1 MLVET
6 NSGES
11 FEDFKNSFFYGTR
24 TDLSFKFLKGLDA
37 EEAGEFFSA
46 LLHEVGGLF
55 DDPSTEELVDLVYQW
70 QVRAYQPRPG
80 VKRPYVYED
89 RPFHVLDKPLNQM
102 TLGLV
107 TSSGHFMS
115 DDPPPTETDSLDQEQ
130 VISLI
135 DEFMRR
141 APHLSEIP
149 AEASDELVVRHPGYD
164 IRSVSSDPEVALP
177 RSLLVEAEKD
187 GRIGR
192 LSSPVYSFVGACAQ
206 GHLRNQLDNWI
217 EGWKSAG
224 IEALFLVP
232 V

>member
-1 MLVET
+1 VNPGDKEL
-6 NSGES
+6 
-11 FEDFKNSFFYGTR
+11 FEDFKNSFFYGSR
-24 TDLSFKFLKGLDA
+24 TDLSFKFLKGLDVD
-37 EEAGEFFSA
+37 EAGEFFSA

-55 DDPSTEELVDLVYQW
+55 DDLSTDQLLDLVYQW

-89 RPFHVLDKPLNQM
+89 RPFQVLGKPLNET

-107 TSSGHFMS
+107 TSSGHFMG
-115 DDPPPTETDSLDQEQ
+115 DDPPPADVESLDQEQ
-130 VISLI
+130 AISMI
-135 DEFMRR
+135 DEFMRK

-149 AEASDELVVRHPGYD
+149 AGASTDELVVRHPGYD
-164 IRSVSSDPEVALP
+164 IRSASNDPEVALP
-177 RSLLVEAEKD
+177 RSLLLEAEKD

-192 LSSPVYSFVGACAQ
+192 LSSTVYSFVGACSQ
-206 GHLRNQLDNWI
+206 GRLRNELDNWI
-217 EGWKSAG
+217 DGWKSAG